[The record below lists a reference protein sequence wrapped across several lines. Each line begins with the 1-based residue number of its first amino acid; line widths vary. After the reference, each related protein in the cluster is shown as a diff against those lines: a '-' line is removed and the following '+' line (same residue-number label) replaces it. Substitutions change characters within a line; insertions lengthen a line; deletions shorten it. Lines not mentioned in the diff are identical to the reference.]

1 MNSTYLNQINSS
13 YNICSDFIF
22 KNLAPNMTAITYL
35 EGEDTLYVRFNNL
48 RVRQNTEVEQG
59 TMTMTLF
66 TKHKSIK
73 NEYCLTGKERIDLL
87 NTKII
92 LRKAIDSLNHSLE
105 ENSSY
110 QISPHV
116 TESKTEFKA
125 FYNKEDIIAAI
136 FQDAYSFDF
145 NGIVHFGP
153 IIRAARNSYGSR
165 HFFSTDF
172 FNLDYSLFL
181 GNKSIKSLYCG
192 FEWDQKKF
200 NKNFIT
206 HKQNLKSLAK
216 TTISLSP
223 NKYRVYLAPTAV
235 NELAQML
242 SWRAASQKAYRQGNS
257 PFKKLIEN
265 HVKLSKH
272 ITIKE
277 NKTLGLSTP
286 FSTLAERSMEQ
297 MIFVENGQFLELFT
311 STKTANE
318 YQLKS
323 NFADSNEAFQSLEI
337 SPGLLEEKEILKSLD
352 TGLFISNLH
361 YLNWSNESEARITGM
376 TRNGCFWVKDG
387 VIQGPIQDLRFDDSF
402 YHLWGDG
409 LESITN
415 FQELEFDTNT
425 YDKRHLGGKKT
436 PGMIINEMNFTL

>member
-1 MNSTYLNQINSS
+1 
-13 YNICSDFIF
+13 
-22 KNLAPNMTAITYL
+22 MTAITYL
-35 EGEDTLYVRFNNL
+35 EAEDTLYVRLNNL
-48 RVRQNTEVEQG
+48 RIRQNTEVEQA
-59 TMTMTLF
+59 TMTLTLF
-66 TKHKSIK
+66 TENKSIK

-92 LRKAIDSLNHSLE
+92 LKKAIDSLNHSLE

-110 QISPHV
+110 QLSSNV
-116 TESKTEFKA
+116 TESITEFKS
-125 FYNKEDIIAAI
+125 FYNKEEIIAAI
-136 FQDAYSFDF
+136 LQEASSLDF
-145 NGIVHFGP
+145 NGIIHFGP
-153 IIRAARNSYGSR
+153 VTRAARNSYGSH

-172 FNLDYSLFL
+172 FNLDYSLFQ

-192 FEWDQKKF
+192 FEWDQQRFKQ
-200 NKNFIT
+200 NFMT
-206 HKQNLKSLAK
+206 HKENLSDLKK
-216 TTISLSP
+216 QTTSLSP
-223 NKYRVYLAPTAV
+223 KKYRVYLAPNAV
-235 NELAQML
+235 NELTQML

-265 HVKLSKH
+265 QVNLSKH
-272 ITIKE
+272 LTIRE
-277 NKTLGLSTP
+277 NKTLGLSNP
-286 FSTLAERSMEQ
+286 FSAMAEKSLEQ
-297 MIFVENGQFLELFT
+297 MVFVEKGQFVELFT

-323 NFADSNEAFQSLEI
+323 NFADSNEGFQSLEI
-337 SPGLLEEKEILKSLD
+337 LPGFMEEKDILKNLD

-402 YHLWGDG
+402 YHLWGAG